1 MAKIA
6 YALAAAAGNAAGFEV
21 EFFGYNRVNWG
32 EPTGTNNTISFP
44 SGTQV
49 GDVAICM
56 GLSNNG
62 SAPYPSGWLG
72 GATYNSTFEA
82 QISAK
87 VLDSTDISAGVVQYT
102 DSTRTDSETAPWKA
116 GFVVV
121 FRPTAAVSIS
131 WRSATAQGLTGNI
144 SLTGTTTIYS
154 VDVASM
160 ESYATEVI
168 GSISGTW
175 DYYVGYNPASRMN
188 SQFAYLFNTSLVGGK
203 TISFGASGRSNYD
216 VTAAGRLEISE
227 V

>member
-87 VLDSTDISAGVVQYT
+87 VLNSTDISVGTVQYT
-102 DSTRTDSETAPWKA
+102 DSTRSDSATAPWKA

-121 FRPTAAVSIS
+121 FRPTADASIS
-131 WRSATAQGLTGNI
+131 WRSATAQANTGNI
-144 SLTGTTTIYS
+144 SLSSATTIYS
-154 VDVASM
+154 VDVATM
-160 ESYATEVI
+160 ESYATSVI
-168 GSISGTW
+168 GDILGTW
-175 DYYVGYNPASRMN
+175 DYNVGYNAPNFMN
-188 SQFAYLFNTSLVGGK
+188 SQFAYLFNTSQVGGK
-203 TISFGASGRSNYD
+203 TVQFNNSGRSNYD

>member
-32 EPTGTNNTISFP
+32 APTGTNNTISFP

-72 GATYNSTFEA
+72 GARYDSTFEA

-87 VLDSTDISAGVVQYT
+87 VLNSTDISVGTVQYT
-102 DSTRTDSETAPWKA
+102 DSTRADTENAPWKA

-131 WRSATAQGLTGNI
+131 WRSAIAA
-144 SLTGTTTIYS
+144 SGTTNRTNAATTADYS
-154 VDVASM
+154 VDVATM
-160 ESYATEVI
+160 ESYETSVI
-168 GSISGTW
+168 GAIGGTW
-175 DYYVGYNPASRMN
+175 DYNVGYNAPNFMN
-188 SQFAYLFNTSLVGGK
+188 SQFAYLFNSSPASSK
-203 TISFGASGRSNYD
+203 TVTLTASGRSSFD
-216 VTAAGRLEISE
+216 VTAVGRLDITEA
-227 V
+227 